1 MKIFY
6 FFKKDILHGL
16 KYMGSVEEELS
27 SKPKAIISPPRPAKN
42 INKQTKISHK
52 ICLYKLWSKTR
63 MNWTTLLGSKSLH
76 SQLNTIDQHNELALL
91 K

>member
-52 ICLYKLWSKTR
+52 ICLYKL
-63 MNWTTLLGSKSLH
+63 
-76 SQLNTIDQHNELALL
+76 
-91 K
+91 